1 MNIIKSIVT
10 PISIGVLCT
19 LMAAPTLAEAVDDS
33 NSTFNTMLGRMAA
46 QDTGSMWLEYYVEVL
61 NQELAIKNNVEP
73 FGAAGA
79 EGPISGFDGYL
90 QSFISPDSGSSRFN
104 QYVDNVNHLIQEKQ
118 Q

>member
-1 MNIIKSIVT
+1 
-10 PISIGVLCT
+10 
-19 LMAAPTLAEAVDDS
+19 MAAPTLAEAVDDS

-61 NQELAIKNNVEP
+61 NQQLAINNNVEP

-79 EGPISGFDGYL
+79 KGPVSGLDGYL
-90 QSFISPDSGSSRFN
+90 QSFISPDSGSNQFN
-104 QYVDNVNHLIQEKQ
+104 QYVDNLNHFIQEKQ